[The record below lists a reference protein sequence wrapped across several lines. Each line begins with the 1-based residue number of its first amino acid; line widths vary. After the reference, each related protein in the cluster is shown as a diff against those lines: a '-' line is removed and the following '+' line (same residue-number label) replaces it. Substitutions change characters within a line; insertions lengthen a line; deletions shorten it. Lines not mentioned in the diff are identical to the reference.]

1 MQALR
6 HSGCWS
12 DNSTPIFLLNNN
24 ENYAFIGIKWSFFDV
39 LLPDIESYKK
49 VGKKQVSSIFK
60 IMKIKTKPLCIIQQ
74 STNFCKLWYSLK
86 SSVKAFK
93 PCHCHNKMDIFQR
106 CIQNSVKHFR
116 WQFSQKK
123 ITAKKFSVSSL
134 KDPS

>member
-1 MQALR
+1 MQTLR
-6 HSGCWS
+6 HSGCWGN
-12 DNSTPIFLLNNN
+12 NSTHIFLLSNN

-39 LLPDIESYKK
+39 FPMTLKVIKK
-49 VGKKQVSSIFK
+49 SEKNRFQAFLK
-60 IMKIKTKPLCIIQQ
+60 IMKIKMEPLCIIQQ
-74 STNFCKLWYSLK
+74 STNFSKLWYSLK
-86 SSVKAFK
+86 YLVKAFK
-93 PCHCHNKMDIFQR
+93 PCYCHNKMDIFQR